1 MYSITMGIVFAI
13 VFFLAWW
20 FSLKRLYRETET
32 AREIHTIRTPD
43 GWHIT
48 LYRYCGD
55 TPGEPVLLCHG
66 LSGNRFN
73 FAYPLGRSIVD
84 HLVNAGY
91 DCWAVELRGCR
102 SSMPPPGKTLHDV
115 CFEDYVHQ
123 DLPTAIAHILRNA
136 DGERIHWIGHS
147 MGGMLLYAYELAHGR
162 DALASGI
169 TLGTPPGFDG
179 VRHSRHTVAL
189 AIMTRFPQ
197 SSAVLLRLTT
207 PIIPLLRISNTI
219 APINWDNMQSGVHF
233 YNLMELPPPRVLAQ
247 FSQWT
252 QTNEW
257 RLDDGHLDVLTGL
270 RTLATPLLTIGGAAD
285 SLAPPRNL
293 EEFHE
298 HLPGDDKALL
308 ILSRANGNS
317 ADYNHVDL
325 VFSRRGKKEV
335 FQPILEWLQRHG
347 PYETNATSRRQA
359 LEQSQAA
366 IALLDSPAPMKTA
379 PKPKRTPKKS
389 AARKSKA
396 KKNTR
401 SGQALWGNAL
411 EDAATV
417 LSGLSE
423 GTQAKAASS
432 KKKTTAKKAKPKPK
446 KKAVKKKAAK
456 KKTTT
461 KKSPSR
467 KTAAKKPA
475 KTKSGLKKKTT
486 TKKPAAKKRKPKGTS

>member
-1 MYSITMGIVFAI
+1 MFSIFMGIAFAI
-13 VFFLAWW
+13 LLFQAWW
-20 FSLKRLYRETET
+20 FGLKRLYRETET

-73 FAYPLGRSIVD
+73 FVYPLGRSTVD

-91 DCWAVELRGCR
+91 DCWAIELRGCR
-102 SSMPPPGKTLHDV
+102 SSTPPPGKQLHDV
-115 CFEDYVHQ
+115 CFEEYVRQ
-123 DLPTAIAHILRNA
+123 DLPTAVAHILRNS
-136 DGERIHWIGHS
+136 DGERLHWIGHS
-147 MGGMLLYAYELAHGR
+147 MGGMLLYAYELVHGS
-162 DALASGI
+162 DTLASGI

-179 VRHSRHTVAL
+179 VRHSRHPLAL
-189 AIMTRFPQ
+189 AAMTRFPR
-197 SSAVLLRLTT
+197 SASVLMRLTT
-207 PIIPLLRISNTI
+207 PLIPLLRLSNSI
-219 APINWDNMQSGVHF
+219 APINWENMQSGVHF
-233 YNLMELPPPRVLAQ
+233 YNLMELPPPPVLAQ
-247 FSQWT
+247 FSQWA

-257 RLDDGHLDVLTGL
+257 RLDDGQLDVLTGL

-293 EEFHE
+293 ERFHE
-298 HLPGDDKALL
+298 HVPSDDKALL
-308 ILSRANGNS
+308 ILSRANGHS

-347 PYETNATSRRQA
+347 PYETNAASRRQA
-359 LEQSQAA
+359 LEDSQAA

-379 PKPKRTPKKS
+379 PKPKRTPKAS
-389 AARKSKA
+389 AVRKSKA

-417 LSGLSE
+417 LSGLSDGDSE
-423 GTQAKAASS
+423 KSAPS
-432 KKKTTAKKAKPKPK
+432 K
-446 KKAVKKKAAK
+446 KKAVAKNSKAKPKKKAAK
-456 KKTTT
+456 KK
-461 KKSPSR
+461 KSPATR
-467 KTAAKKPA
+467 KSATKKPA
-475 KTKSGLKKKTT
+475 KVKSSPKKKTVK
-486 TKKPAAKKRKPKGTS
+486 KKPAVKKRASKGKS